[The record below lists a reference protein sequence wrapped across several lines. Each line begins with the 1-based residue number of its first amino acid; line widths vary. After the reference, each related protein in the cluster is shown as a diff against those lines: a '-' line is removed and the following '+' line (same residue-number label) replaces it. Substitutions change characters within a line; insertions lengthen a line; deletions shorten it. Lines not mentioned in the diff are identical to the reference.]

1 MHRPARMVRMLSLIP
16 LVLGLAAC
24 SESKD
29 EPMVAVDCA
38 VYVEAVYP
46 EAGNKP
52 VVGMWMT
59 VDAHK
64 SDLDGHP
71 IAGTELA
78 TGCTTDDKG
87 TCTARF
93 GYNLG
98 GTQRQWAVVWV
109 SMVVRGVKVEERVVF
124 TVDDAPGKTKA
135 VRLVAAP

>member
-1 MHRPARMVRMLSLIP
+1 MHRVSRMVRLLSLTS
-16 LVLGLAAC
+16 LVLALAAC

-29 EPMVAVDCA
+29 EPMVSVDCT
-38 VYVEAVYP
+38 VSVEAVYP

-52 VVGMWMT
+52 VVGMWMS

-64 SDLDGHP
+64 SDQNGHP
-71 IAGTELA
+71 IPGTELT

-87 TCTARF
+87 VCAASF

-98 GTQRQWAVVWV
+98 GTQHQWAVVWV

-124 TVDDAPGKTKA
+124 TVDDAPRKTKV
-135 VRLVAAP
+135 VRLVASP